1 LQATTELDHVFIC
14 APAERSALQGLMDF
28 GLVGIEAIHP
38 GQGTA
43 NACFLFEN
51 AYLEILWRHDDRE
64 LSSAAVR
71 PTGLRERLRWQETGA
86 CPFGIAIRRKPEQP
100 AVEMDVQWAY
110 AAPFLPPGATIPVL
124 SPPDAPSA
132 PIVFVSLVPDWQ
144 EYAAANRQLLVHC
157 GRSRRLTGVHLWL
170 RGSQVPSFVEALTSA
185 GITAEMTEGHY
196 HMELEWDGGSEQGSK
211 DFRPSLP
218 LSLRW

>member
-1 LQATTELDHVFIC
+1 MTELDHVFIC
-14 APAERSALQGLMDF
+14 APSGRSDLAALVDF
-28 GLVGIEAIHP
+28 GLFGIEGMHP

-43 NACFLFEN
+43 NISFLFEN
-51 AYLEILWRHDDRE
+51 AYLEVLWRHDDRE

-71 PTGLRERLRWQETGA
+71 PTGLWERLRWQETGA
-86 CPFGIAIRRKPEQP
+86 CPFGIAIRRKPGQP
-100 AVEMDVQWAY
+100 AVEMGVQWNY

-170 RGSQVPSFVEALTSA
+170 RGSQVPPCVEALTSV
-185 GITAEMTEGHY
+185 GIMAETTEGGY
-196 HMELEWDGGSEQGSK
+196 HMELEWDGGSQQESK

-218 LSLRW
+218 VSLRW